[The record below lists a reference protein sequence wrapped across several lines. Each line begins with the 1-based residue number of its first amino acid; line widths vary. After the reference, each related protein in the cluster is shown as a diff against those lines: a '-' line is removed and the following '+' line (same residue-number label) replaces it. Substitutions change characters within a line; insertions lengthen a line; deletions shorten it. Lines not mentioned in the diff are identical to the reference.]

1 MGERSRTSTRF
12 GMLRARPARRA
23 AATLSALVAIAALTA
38 GCATQPALP
47 PQPQSIADAEG
58 AGWPPGAPVPERE
71 WEGPIEPIAWW
82 NEGPARN
89 VITFISYGSSSCPFV
104 LTALEVLADD
114 RLSAT
119 FQKGAAD
126 ACTDDLAAHF
136 HIVSAP
142 EGVTADEVF
151 ADVEWR
157 EPRLGDEDWVQAFTI
172 MVIDPNRE
180 PVDVPASVALD
191 EYPGLPAL
199 LPEPA
204 PDAEQPDGPLAYW
217 LSPVLELADDRELT
231 IVTYGSS
238 SCPLIPTAVDAGL
251 ASDTIGVTLQER
263 RAPNTFCTAD
273 FAPFTSVLAIPLTA
287 AAEATRVEFSTLV
300 EGSERQVTT
309 VDIVD
314 LAG

>member
-1 MGERSRTSTRF
+1 
-12 GMLRARPARRA
+12 MLGARPARRV
-23 AATLSALVAIAALTA
+23 AATLTALVAVAALTA
-38 GCATQPALP
+38 GCASQPALP

-58 AGWPPGAPVPERE
+58 AGWPPGAPVPDPE

-89 VITFISYGSSSCPFV
+89 VITFISYGSSSCPLT

-119 FQKGAAD
+119 FLKGGD
-126 ACTDDLAAHF
+126 GACTDDLAPHF

-142 EGVTADEVF
+142 EGATADEVV

-180 PVDVPASVALD
+180 SGEVPVSAALD
-191 EYPGLPAL
+191 DYPGLPAL

-204 PDAEQPDGPLAYW
+204 PDAEQPDGPQAFW

-231 IVTYGSS
+231 VITYGSS
-238 SCPLIPTAVDAGL
+238 SCPLIVTAIDAGL
-251 ASDTIGVTLQER
+251 GSDTIGVTLQER
-263 RAPNTFCTAD
+263 RAPNAFCTAD
-273 FAPFTSVLAIPLTA
+273 FVPHTSVLAIPLTA
-287 AAEATRVEFSTLV
+287 AAEAVFVEFSTLV
-300 EGSERQVTT
+300 EGAERQVTT
-309 VDIVD
+309 VEIVD